1 MRTFCRHLGGLHELK
16 LRVPPTRAERR
27 AANRE
32 HGVCASATPR
42 LLSER
47 GSAGF
52 DELSPVPSSW
62 GVVRKG
68 DALRVIQ
75 RRAPMNDDT
84 DDPAKFAA
92 SPALW
97 AEYERFAPPEPPRP
111 IELQPGSDEWVLEL
125 AEIASGRFKRFVDC
139 TRADLLAALELAIAR
154 HQVRNAVLRS
164 LADHCRG

>member
-1 MRTFCRHLGGLHELK
+1 LGGLHELK

-75 RRAPMNDDT
+75 RRAPMSDDT

-97 AEYERFAPPEPPRP
+97 AEYERFAPP
-111 IELQPGSDEWVLEL
+111 GT
-125 AEIASGRFKRFVDC
+125 AA
-139 TRADLLAALELAIAR
+139 TNRAAAR
-154 HQVRNAVLRS
+154 QR
-164 LADHCRG
+164 

>member
-1 MRTFCRHLGGLHELK
+1 M
-16 LRVPPTRAERR
+16 
-27 AANRE
+27 
-32 HGVCASATPR
+32 S
-42 LLSER
+42 
-47 GSAGF
+47 
-52 DELSPVPSSW
+52 
-62 GVVRKG
+62 
-68 DALRVIQ
+68 
-75 RRAPMNDDT
+75 DDT

-111 IELQPGSDEWVLEL
+111 IELQPGSDEWVVEL